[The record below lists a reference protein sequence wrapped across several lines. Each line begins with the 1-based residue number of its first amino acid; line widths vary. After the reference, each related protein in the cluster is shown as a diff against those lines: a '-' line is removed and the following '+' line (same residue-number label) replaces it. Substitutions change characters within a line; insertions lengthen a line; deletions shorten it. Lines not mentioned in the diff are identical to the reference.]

1 MAFMAL
7 FGWVFLPIIILYY
20 ILRLFMAPL
29 VWAAEHP
36 AALNALA
43 AGLLAF
49 NLWLLVLLLR
59 ARSRR
64 KQAQRAGQPRKG
76 TAVLILAALWEVW
89 VAVCCAAYLVVQ
101 PLQYIPDG
109 FGVPFS
115 LENNCY
121 GVWTVVDVQGRTPG
135 CTQSQEEAGAFL
147 GRQVAYR
154 EDRFASTDWAYPLE
168 DGDAYQTEVV
178 WSDRF
183 PPLYGMTLED
193 LGISRRNL
201 RHVAISLPEGT
212 GEDRPLGQEFYVL
225 DQNTLLLY
233 RRGVFFRA
241 ERAPDLPFP
250 DRSDRPVPPKV
261 RDLSAP
267 PYFGAWTVMEL
278 LGTAPEAPMD
288 PELIEKILGTKLEYQ
303 AGFVSFDCEDVGG
316 GGFGDPAYEEAE
328 LTPEAFRSAY
338 GLSLEDMGLEPV
350 PYLSVTIEA
359 DGSGVLESLEPFVQS
374 LGNRFLL
381 LDGETLL
388 LCGEGAFFRAELVP
402 GSWPMIPDPDFRIP
416 ALNGN
421 TS

>member
-7 FGWVFLPIIILYY
+7 FGWVFFPIIILYY

-76 TAVLILAALWEVW
+76 TAVLTLAALWEVW

-212 GEDRPLGQEFYVL
+212 GEDRGGPASGAGILCPGSKYPAALPRGRFLPGGAGAGPSVPGPFGPACPAKGPGPQRPTLFRGL
-225 DQNTLLLY
+225 D
-233 RRGVFFRA
+233 RH
-241 ERAPDLPFP
+241 
-250 DRSDRPVPPKV
+250 
-261 RDLSAP
+261 
-267 PYFGAWTVMEL
+267 GA
-278 LGTAPEAPMD
+278 
-288 PELIEKILGTKLEYQ
+288 
-303 AGFVSFDCEDVGG
+303 S
-316 GGFGDPAYEEAE
+316 
-328 LTPEAFRSAY
+328 
-338 GLSLEDMGLEPV
+338 
-350 PYLSVTIEA
+350 
-359 DGSGVLESLEPFVQS
+359 
-374 LGNRFLL
+374 GNR
-381 LDGETLL
+381 
-388 LCGEGAFFRAELVP
+388 P
-402 GSWPMIPDPDFRIP
+402 GGPHGPGTD
-416 ALNGN
+416 
-421 TS
+421 